1 MILDVEFRAI
11 DKRGLSICAFL
22 SLAISNRYKL
32 MLSPPLHFIGKRVT
46 IGVVWLVHAVA
57 FVCVCVCVCVLQF
70 HGRDSCLICCTIVSR
85 ERCTWSIELI
95 PAETVTGVCVT

>member
-1 MILDVEFRAI
+1 MILDVVFRAV
-11 DKRGLSICAFL
+11 DKRYGLSICAFL

-57 FVCVCVCVCVLQF
+57 CVCVCVCVCYNFMEEV
-70 HGRDSCLICCTIVSR
+70 R
-85 ERCTWSIELI
+85 
-95 PAETVTGVCVT
+95 A